1 VIRDYAKEYNGMLA
15 INDLLSFEVSG
26 SSKINCSICNL
37 MLTVV
42 VLIPNNRQVLDLESA
57 SLKGELWYDLKND

>member
-1 VIRDYAKEYNGMLA
+1 MIRDYAKEHGAMLA
-15 INDLLSFEVSG
+15 MDTLLSFEVSG

-42 VLIPNNRQVLDLESA
+42 VLIPNNRQVLNLESA